1 MGESRLVKCDVCKI
15 ELEEKDL
22 LEYKLSITTEKEGKS
37 EDYMDPIS
45 LDICKNCGNDETT
58 IIKEFYK
65 LYERKVLKMPDYV
78 YVIWYED
85 ENKGIVKNED
95 GDWWFNYRDAVKT
108 ARAVAK
114 IENEPVLIQKGT
126 KIWKFLPDGK
136 EEEISI

>member
-1 MGESRLVKCDVCKI
+1 MAKCDICWI
-15 ELEEKDL
+15 ETEEKN
-22 LEYKLSITTEKEGKS
+22 LSEFSLTIKMEKQGKS
-37 EDYMDPIS
+37 ENYLEP
-45 LDICKNCGNDETT
+45 LKLKICKNCGNDETT

-65 LYERKVLKMPDYV
+65 LYENIVLKKPDYV

-85 ENKGIVKNED
+85 ENKGIVKSED

-114 IENEPVLIQKGT
+114 RENEPVLIQKGT
-126 KIWKFLPDGK
+126 KIWKFLPSGE